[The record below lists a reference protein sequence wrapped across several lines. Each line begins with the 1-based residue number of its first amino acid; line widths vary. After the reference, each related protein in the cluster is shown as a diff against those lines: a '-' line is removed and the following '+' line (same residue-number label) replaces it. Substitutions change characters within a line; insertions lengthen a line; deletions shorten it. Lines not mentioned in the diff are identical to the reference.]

1 MNFDLHWKIR
11 RYLLG
16 RMETRR
22 LRARERAR
30 DANPDLVAELDRFIV
45 THVQPQTEDLARRFR
60 LGLEEAARTPD
71 GSPVDAVRSHA
82 RIQLR
87 ISRMFLENMIA
98 DGVDHIRPHLG
109 DRPGRIVTE
118 MVENHLRKGVG
129 ALAGEM
135 LHPARE
141 QAEDIVQDL
150 KRRGFKAVYSRTN
163 LDIEEEERDR

>member
-1 MNFDLHWKIR
+1 MRHSR
-11 RYLLG
+11 
-16 RMETRR
+16 
-22 LRARERAR
+22 
-30 DANPDLVAELDRFIV
+30 
-45 THVQPQTEDLARRFR
+45 
-60 LGLEEAARTPD
+60 
-71 GSPVDAVRSHA
+71 SPPVRSHA

>member
-11 RYLLG
+11 RYLSG

-45 THVQPQTEDLARRFR
+45 THIQPQTEDLARRFR
-60 LGLEEAARTPD
+60 LGLEESARTTE

-82 RIQLR
+82 RIQLQ
-87 ISRMFLENMIA
+87 ISRMFLENMVA
-98 DGVDHIRPHLG
+98 DGVHHVRPHLG

-129 ALAGEM
+129 ALAGEI
-135 LHPARE
+135 LQPARE
-141 QAEDIVQDL
+141 EAEKIVQDL
-150 KRRGFKAVYSRTN
+150 KRRGFKAVHSRN
-163 LDIEEEERDR
+163 GFDLAEEED